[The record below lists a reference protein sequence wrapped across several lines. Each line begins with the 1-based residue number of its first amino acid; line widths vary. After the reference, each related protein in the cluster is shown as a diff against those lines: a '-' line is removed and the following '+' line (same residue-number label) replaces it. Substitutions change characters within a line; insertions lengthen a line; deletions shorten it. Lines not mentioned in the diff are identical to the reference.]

1 MSAPAHF
8 NVKEGSLINRE
19 SVSSTFF
26 LGLVTEKKQRI
37 VGEKRKEEEK
47 NNNNL
52 IMKIML

>member
-26 LGLVTEKKQRI
+26 LGLVTEKKPSKSW
-37 VGEKRKEEEK
+37 GNKKK
-47 NNNNL
+47 
-52 IMKIML
+52 